1 MLNSFVFL
9 FVYFSFLLQYNCAFL
24 SFCYQFIL
32 TKSLDFPMLA
42 LSVDFCVV
50 VGSTRT
56 LTRIN
61 PLKQA
66 GYGAMVA
73 AHGAVSAAEMRRR
86 Q

>member
-1 MLNSFVFL
+1 
-9 FVYFSFLLQYNCAFL
+9 
-24 SFCYQFIL
+24 
-32 TKSLDFPMLA
+32 MLA
-42 LSVDFCVV
+42 LFVDFCVV

-66 GYGAMVA
+66 GYGAIVA